1 MNKRFSNIIF
11 ISALAVLSIILGINI
26 INGFRS
32 IEIKDIYGNRS
43 ELGDIDVSV
52 KKNLGSFFLKNY
64 NVGANSITSNT
75 MFVDEDEQG
84 IDVYKNKDALRGVF
98 ISDSKSYDGKDFLAI
113 VNTKYGTNILELL
126 LKDKTTGEIKKAS
139 VKNDGGSQI
148 LAVYAEKDK
157 IKILMPESEEEPCSL
172 VVKEYNFET
181 KGFNEVENF
190 GSYCEK
196 VFLEHKDGNDFYIEK
211 IVRNYNENK
220 QVEEI
225 NDLNIY
231 KINLKENTF
240 KDYKF

>member
-11 ISALAVLSIILGINI
+11 ISALAVLAIILGINI

-52 KKNLGSFFLKNY
+52 KKSLGSFFLKNY
-64 NVGANSITSNT
+64 NVGANSITSKT

-98 ISDSKSYDGKDFLAI
+98 ISEANSYDGKDFLAI
-113 VNTKYGTNILELL
+113 ANTKYGTNILELL
-126 LKDKTTGEIKKAS
+126 LKDKNTGEIKKAS
-139 VKNDGGSQI
+139 VKNNGGSQI
-148 LAVYAEKDK
+148 IAVYAEKDK

-172 VVKEYNFET
+172 VIKEYNFET
-181 KGFNEVENF
+181 KGFNEVEKF

-196 VFLEHKDGNDFYIEK
+196 VGLEYKDGNDFYIEK

-220 QVEEI
+220 
-225 NDLNIY
+225 
-231 KINLKENTF
+231 
-240 KDYKF
+240 